1 MDLNSIHLD
10 AYETVSKV
18 KYTYHKMIK
27 NAFIFKRLGL
37 WWMSSLH
44 CTAPL
49 FMETCQVFFGILA
62 SVIIKM
68 FLREASGVSEIVKSD
83 LQLNVLVFLISGS

>member
-1 MDLNSIHLD
+1 MMVDVVFALHSSFVHGD
-10 AYETVSKV
+10 
-18 KYTYHKMIK
+18 
-27 NAFIFKRLGL
+27 
-37 WWMSSLH
+37 MSS
-44 CTAPL
+44 
-49 FMETCQVFFGILA
+49 FFGILA